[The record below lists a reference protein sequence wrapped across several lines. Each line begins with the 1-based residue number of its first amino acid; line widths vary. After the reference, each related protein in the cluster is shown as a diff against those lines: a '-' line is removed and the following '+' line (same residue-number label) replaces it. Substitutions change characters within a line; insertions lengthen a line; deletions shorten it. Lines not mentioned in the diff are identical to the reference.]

1 MYERSSSFIFF
12 LYTVPMPENFS
23 DIDLVQKTLKH
34 PDQYA
39 LIIDRFEAPI
49 LRYLHRI
56 TGSSDQE
63 VEDL

>member
-1 MYERSSSFIFF
+1 
-12 LYTVPMPENFS
+12 MPENFS
-23 DIDLVQKTLKH
+23 DAELVQKTLKN